1 MTALYRDA
9 GAPAFW
15 AQRLVWA
22 DAALSLVAIAL
33 AMLRDLDPMR
43 ADNPAELASG
53 IAQLSVYIVAALV
66 SLRWLYLANANARA
80 LGATDLM
87 GSPGLAIAW
96 FFIPIANLFMPY
108 LTLRDTWRASAE
120 PGDWQAA
127 RAPLAILLWWICWL
141 VAGITGLI
149 GLRLLLEFPYEA
161 GEAAELF
168 FLVSNAVA
176 IPAALLWAWMI
187 GRIQA
192 MQAAQRSG
200 TTHR

>member
-1 MTALYRDA
+1 MTAPFRDA
-9 GAPAFW
+9 SAAAFW
-15 AQRLVWA
+15 ARRLVWI
-22 DAALSLVAIAL
+22 DAALSLAAIAL
-33 AMLRDLDPMR
+33 ALLRDLDPAR
-43 ADNPAELASG
+43 TDNPAELASG
-53 IAQLSVYIVAALV
+53 IAQFAVYVVAAVV

-108 LTLRDTWRASAE
+108 VTLRDTWRASAE

-141 VAGITGLI
+141 AAGITGLI

-161 GEAAELF
+161 GDAAELF

-187 GRIQA
+187 GRIQE
-192 MQAAQRSG
+192 MQEKARLTQALA
-200 TTHR
+200 